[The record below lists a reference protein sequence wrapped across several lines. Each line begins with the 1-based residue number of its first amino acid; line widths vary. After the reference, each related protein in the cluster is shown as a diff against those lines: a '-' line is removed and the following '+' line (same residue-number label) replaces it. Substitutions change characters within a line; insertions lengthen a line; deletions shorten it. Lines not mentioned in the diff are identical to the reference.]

1 MQRIISLL
9 VRNKPG
15 VLFRICGLISRRV
28 FNIDSITVGVTD
40 DCNLSRMTIVMMADD
55 ATMEQ
60 VKKQLLKLLDVK
72 AVHELSGEQ
81 SVAREVAL
89 IKINVRDIDRKKLMN
104 DVNAIFGRILDMGV
118 HSATIELTGTCNHI
132 DECIETLRNYGII
145 EIARTGMVALESG
158 DLTLK
163 EN

>member
-9 VRNKPG
+9 VTNRPG

-40 DCNLSRMTIVMMADD
+40 DHNLSRMTIVMKADD
-55 ATMEQ
+55 ATIEQ
-60 VKKQLLKLLDVK
+60 VKKQLLKLMDVK
-72 AVHELSGEQ
+72 AVHELSGHL
-81 SVAREVAL
+81 SIAREVAL
-89 IKINVRDIDRKKLMN
+89 IKTNVRDIDRKKLME
-104 DVNAIFGRILDMGV
+104 DVNSMFGRILDMGE
-118 HSATIELTGTCNHI
+118 HSATIEITGTCNHI
-132 DECIETLRNYGII
+132 DDCIDTLRQYGII